1 MKCPNLCP
9 QLGPLEGNKVML
21 SAQDN
26 RLSALTLKDIHIQ
39 SLANTDYRTTMPL
52 MKLHYHIPLDNR
64 KIHLPVIV
72 GCQVK
77 ALVAGR

>member
-1 MKCPNLCP
+1 
-9 QLGPLEGNKVML
+9 ML

-26 RLSALTLKDIHIQ
+26 KLSALIIKDIHIQ
-39 SLANTDYRTTMPL
+39 SLASTDYRTTVPL

-64 KIHLPVIV
+64 KIHLPVVV

-77 ALVAGR
+77 ALVAGREDGKVYLWNSYE